1 LGAAIQEHFDVR
13 QKIVEAMNSMSPGGG
28 IDFGIGV
35 GGPTFADQL
44 ESINPKAKSY
54 LFRRKTGTGLSAS
67 DVLKTVELG
76 TT

>member
-1 LGAAIQEHFDVR
+1 
-13 QKIVEAMNSMSPGGG
+13 MSPGGG